1 MTLIIGIKC
10 KDGIVMGSDGAA
22 TLGTMGQRTIVQPIK
37 KLEIISKSIILGVSG
52 PIGIGQIFNGVI
64 KNLWDKNKFHDKKE
78 SYEAMEFLRDS
89 LWEHVSP
96 EFQNASI
103 AKKAIGNIALT
114 SAICSTL
121 IAIPISKKIR
131 LFQFNQQC
139 SPEEAT
145 ENLPFVSIGSGQ
157 QIADPF
163 LAFLRW
169 IFWRN
174 ELPSLEDGILTVL
187 WTLQHAIRTNPGGVS
202 DPKQIITIKKE
213 NNKYKIYEFQE
224 KELQEHSEEIYDI
237 EKYLSDYP
245 LKLKGDINSKEKIP
259 DFQIK

>member
-10 KDGIVMGSDGAA
+10 KDGIVIGSDGAA
-22 TLGTMGQRTIVQPIK
+22 TLRTMGQSTIVQHTK
-37 KLEIISKSIILGVSG
+37 KLEIISNSIVLGVSG
-52 PIGIGQIFNGVI
+52 PIGVGQLFKGVI
-64 KNLWDKNKFHDKKE
+64 KKLWENDRFHGKKE
-78 SYEAMEFLRDS
+78 SYEAMELLSES
-89 LWEHVSP
+89 LWEHLKP
-96 EFQNASI
+96 EFQKASI
-103 AKKAIGNIALT
+103 AKSVIGNIALE
-114 SAICSTL
+114 SAICLTL
-121 IAIPISKKIR
+121 IAIPISKKLC

-139 SPEEAT
+139 SPEEVT

-187 WTLQHAIRTNPGGVS
+187 WTLEHAIRTHPGGVS

-213 NNKYKIYEFQE
+213 NNKYKIYEFKE
-224 KELQEHSEEIYDI
+224 KELQEHLEGIYDI
-237 EKYLSDYP
+237 EKYLSNYP
-245 LKLKGDINSKEKIP
+245 LKLKEYINSEEKIP
-259 DFQIK
+259 DFKIK